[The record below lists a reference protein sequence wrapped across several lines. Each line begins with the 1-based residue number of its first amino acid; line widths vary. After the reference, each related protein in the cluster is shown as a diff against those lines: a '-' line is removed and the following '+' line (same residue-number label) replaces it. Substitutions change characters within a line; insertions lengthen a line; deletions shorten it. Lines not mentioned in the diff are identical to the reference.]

1 MITETGL
8 MRKIDKRP
16 PAPEDVGRTGTW
28 ELQVSEGVPVLIEG
42 TFLGMSS
49 SRRPT
54 HENHEGSPYGTDGT
68 WTTTNQRCSACRWF
82 EPRIF
87 VTTAEPHFF
96 GLYKMGWTIVPEE
109 TVRLSYVEAGS
120 AFELIESMAIRRGG
134 NLVLPIP
141 ARRVIA
147 QAAGYDPE
155 IRDAYLD
162 WRRSTA

>member
-1 MITETGL
+1 MTRIE
-8 MRKIDKRP
+8 RRP

-28 ELQVSEGVPVLIEG
+28 ELQVSEGPPVLIAG

-54 HENHEGSPYGTDGT
+54 HENHDGSPYGTDGT

-87 VTTAEPHFF
+87 VTSEEPHFF
-96 GLYKMGWTIVPEE
+96 GIYKMGWTIVPDE
-109 TVRLSYVEAGS
+109 TMRLSYVEAGS
-120 AFELIESMAIRRGG
+120 AFELIESMAVRRGG
-134 NLVLPIP
+134 KLALPIP

-155 IRDAYLD
+155 IRDAYLS
-162 WRRSTA
+162 WRQTSN